1 MKKILFLSLIIAL
14 FTACSNEDIVTSTLP
29 VEEGNACELTFN
41 VVIPEATSASRA
53 LGEPTIS
60 SIRSLNLL
68 VFDENGLY
76 IANQSAT
83 EVTPVSATAGTY
95 KVSLNATGYKR
106 IIHVVANYDKEI
118 SYQPTANA
126 VLAQLDVYNGE
137 DAYWQKI
144 ELNDGISEN
153 MDFPTV
159 ELVRNFA
166 RIQLAVSAGAK
177 FTLDG
182 FVVVNQAKGGT
193 VAPYK
198 TSAEG
203 GFASFTGST
212 LYDNLIQEGYA
223 GVQPV
228 KVEIDKT
235 IPGQSS
241 EQYNNKE
248 PKYLYERTQLGDND
262 PACIIIKG
270 SYNGAPST
278 FYKVDIIN
286 KKGNVDEYYKLF
298 RNFSYDLTIN
308 SVAGNGFAT
317 PAEAMEHAASN
328 NLSASV
334 ELQNLLNISDGI
346 DRLFVSVID
355 TTIVNEKPFEIK
367 YKFLENGNAANSKVE
382 FYNFENGNVI
392 NRYECNKASMD
403 SKGFTTITI
412 HPNTPEAGKKE
423 QIITISGGKLSR
435 SITLNLRKPYEF
447 ANVGCTKPGAGTGQ
461 PLTVTFTLPDLPESL
476 FPLTFVVEAVNHT
489 IYPDTEYGI
498 SMPVVLLEN
507 GSFGYERT
515 VTYEEYQKSKV
526 INCPFKT
533 NTANYDSD
541 INITNKY
548 FIAGST
554 SIGSIKGFT
563 DFIINN
569 EVPVIYG
576 EDRDVVVT
584 FSMTNKET
592 VNISASKMKSAR
604 STGGTCTGSN
614 GTFTYTP
621 ANSGVQT
628 ITFTTGEFVSAGSVT
643 LSATDYADATKS
655 YTNRLYV
662 NRSNL
667 KGSLDLSNVN
677 MYLDDSYSNSIGTYN
692 FTGTGNALSADINVR
707 NAAFTE
713 NSILYFRQYAN
724 ANNMCYAQI
733 SIAEL
738 LDGNVHT
745 LVFRD
750 KDGNEIREFASF
762 TINNGARALC
772 GKEVE
777 VPVTFTMPSVAP
789 VTITVAHMSNTPSSD
804 TGTINSIGNNVFIYT
819 PKIVG
824 EQKITFITSDVVSA
838 GNVTLEAV
846 GYISVTET
854 IRNRL
859 FVSRDKLKSN
869 ISISSYSSNNNA
881 AIYTSTNYS
890 RSRLGDV
897 YYKFT
902 GSSSDYRLNENI
914 DIDIDVTLGERLY
927 FRSGGSL
934 QRRYAD
940 ISIEELL
947 NGEIHTLNFTTNRP

>member
-1 MKKILFLSLIIAL
+1 MKKILFLSLIIAW
-14 FTACSNEDIVTSTLP
+14 FTACSNEDIVTSTFP
-29 VEEGNACELTFN
+29 VEEGSTCELTFN
-41 VVIPEATSASRA
+41 VVIPETISAGRV
-53 LGEPTIS
+53 LGEPTMS

-83 EVTPVSATAGTY
+83 KVTPVSTTTGTY

-118 SYQPTANA
+118 SYQPTENA
-126 VLAQLDVYNGE
+126 VLAQLNVYNGE
-137 DAYWQKI
+137 DAYWQRI
-144 ELNDGISEN
+144 ELDKGISEN

-166 RIQLAVSAGAK
+166 RVSLAIGENTN
-177 FTLDG
+177 FRLDG

-212 LYDNLIQEGYA
+212 FYDNLIQESYV
-223 GVQPV
+223 GVQPA

-235 IPGQSS
+235 IPDQSS
-241 EQYNNKE
+241 EQYNDKD

-270 SYNGAPST
+270 SYNNGPST
-278 FYKVDIIN
+278 FYKIDIIN
-286 KKGNVDEYYKLF
+286 KKGDVDQYYKLF

-308 SVAGNGFAT
+308 SVAGDGKNT
-317 PAEAMEHAASN
+317 PGEAMEHAASN

-355 TTIVNEKPFEIK
+355 TTIVDDKPFEIK
-367 YKFLENGNAANSKVE
+367 YKFLEDGTGANSKVR

-392 NRYECNKASMD
+392 SSYVCNQASTD
-403 SKGFTTITI
+403 QKGFTTITI
-412 HPNTPEAGKKE
+412 YPHTPEAGKKE

-435 SITLNLRKPYEF
+435 SITLALRKPYEF
-447 ANVGCTKPGAGTGQ
+447 VNVGCTKPGAGAGQ

-489 IYPDTEYGI
+489 IYPDTEYGV

-507 GSFGYERT
+507 GSFGYART

-526 INCPFKT
+526 IECPFKT
-533 NTANYDSD
+533 NAANADSN

-548 FIAGST
+548 FTPGNT
-554 SIGSIKGFT
+554 SMGSIKGFT
-563 DFIINN
+563 DFAINN
-569 EVPVIYG
+569 GDPVIYG

-592 VNISASKMKSAR
+592 VNISAPKMKSAR
-604 STGGTCTGSN
+604 STRGTCTGSN

-621 ANSGVQT
+621 ANSGVQS
-628 ITFTTGEFVSAGSVT
+628 ITFTTGEFVSASSVT
-643 LSATDYADATKS
+643 LSATGYADATKT

-662 NRSNL
+662 NRNNL
-667 KGSLDLSNVN
+667 KSTLRLSNVN
-677 MYLDDSYSNSIGTYN
+677 MYLDNSYSSYIDTYN
-692 FTGTGNALSADINVR
+692 LTGSNNALSKDMDVQNE
-707 NAAFTE
+707 AFTE
-713 NSILYFRQYAN
+713 NSILYFRQGSN
-724 ANNMCYAQI
+724 DDMRYAQI

-745 LVFRD
+745 LIFKD
-750 KDGNEIREFASF
+750 KDGNVAREFSNF
-762 TINNGARALC
+762 VINDAAEVLC
-772 GKEVE
+772 GKNVE
-777 VPVTFTMPSVAP
+777 VPISFAMSSVTP
-789 VTITVAHMSNTPSSD
+789 VTVTVAHMGSNPTSN
-804 TGTINSIGNNVFIYT
+804 TGTIAFIGSNQFTYT
-819 PKIVG
+819 PNAAG
-824 EQKITFITSDVVSA
+824 NQKITFTTSDVVSA
-838 GNVTLEAV
+838 GDVTLKAA
-846 GYISVTET
+846 GYTSMKESIK
-854 IRNRL
+854 NRL
-859 FVSRDKLKSN
+859 FVSKDKLRSN
-869 ISISSYSSNNNA
+869 ISINNSLTSRNA
-881 AIYTSTNYS
+881 AIYTSTEYN
-890 RSRLGDV
+890 SRLGSA

-902 GSSSDYRLNENI
+902 GNSNDYRLNENI
-914 DIDIDVTLGERLY
+914 DIVIDVTLGEKLY
-927 FRSGGSL
+927 FRSGNNN

-940 ISIEELL
+940 ISIKELL
-947 NGEIHTLNFTTNRP
+947 DGEIHTLEFTAKKP